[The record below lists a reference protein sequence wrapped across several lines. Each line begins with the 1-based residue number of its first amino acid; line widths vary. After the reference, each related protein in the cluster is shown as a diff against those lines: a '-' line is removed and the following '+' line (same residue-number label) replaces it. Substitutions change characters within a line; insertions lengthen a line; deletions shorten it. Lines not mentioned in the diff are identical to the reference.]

1 MSHSIW
7 RCLLCQLHPD
17 AIWLQIRWFFL
28 TTFPL
33 AGQNPYGPFCDDVI
47 SSAYGVGI
55 IIVSLLYLLRV
66 CWRWRTRKVSWAS
79 MTIWDS
85 PDLNDAWPISPKDF
99 CLNIGF
105 VLPCRMPCRQMCS
118 ETQNS
123 VDSDST
129 DNKQALHDS
138 LGFYLDRNTW
148 QPIKVCSFWPTIP
161 RSFLLF
167 LLWTHGYELLPYYLR
182 RRLGQR
188 H

>member
-1 MSHSIW
+1 MIFSDDFSACRTKSIW
-7 RCLLCQLHPD
+7 TILWWRYKFCVWSRNHNCLSSIYCVCVDDDELERSCG
-17 AIWLQIRWFFL
+17 
-28 TTFPL
+28 L
-33 AGQNPYGPFCDDVI
+33 AWQFGTPRIFMMPGPSRQKSFVWI
-47 SSAYGVGI
+47 SALS
-55 IIVSLLYLLRV
+55 
-66 CWRWRTRKVSWAS
+66 C
-79 MTIWDS
+79 
-85 PDLNDAWPISPKDF
+85 
-99 CLNIGF
+99 
-105 VLPCRMPCRQMCS
+105 MPCRQMCS